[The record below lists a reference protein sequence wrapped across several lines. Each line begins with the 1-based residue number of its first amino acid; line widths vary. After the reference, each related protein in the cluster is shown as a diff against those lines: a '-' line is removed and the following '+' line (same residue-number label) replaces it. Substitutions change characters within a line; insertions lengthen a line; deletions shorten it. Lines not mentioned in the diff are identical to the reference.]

1 MYVEGP
7 RCIYPSCLSDC
18 ETVVVQ
24 GMHVVISRET
34 ICCQVGR
41 ACQEISQSAFFNI
54 LCPMVYEKTRAY
66 VHLCNL
72 MYIAASVPV
81 RFDLTDAAL
90 D

>member
-1 MYVEGP
+1 MYIEGP

-41 ACQEISQSAFFNI
+41 ACQKLVRVHFSIFCVLWCMKKQGPI
-54 LCPMVYEKTRAY
+54 
-66 VHLCNL
+66 HLCNL
-72 MYIAASVPV
+72 MYIATSVPV